1 MPIRPQSS
9 CCPEASNLASA
20 QSSRL
25 PSTPRH
31 AFTLVELL
39 TVIAIIGVLATLLM
53 SGLTSAKKSAYQAR
67 CISNLHQL
75 SLALDMYLDDH
86 HKRSQDLEA
95 LTSARYLPDK
105 KVLLCPADK
114 TGDWA
119 GLVEPGSFFNA
130 PQLSLSEPSEGDPA
144 ASAGFAPP
152 GFADKSAAQ
161 PEPLRRSY
169 LTPLPWDDDAW
180 NKLMRLAGSAGI
192 AVCQLHGLGRPN
204 PDGPSIRDYQG
215 VILRAQRDG
224 AVVKRKVFWNSPPAF
239 SDSASIAA
247 GPSSSMRV
255 MAPSGDHPWQFFTDD
270 PELTG
275 Q

>member
-1 MPIRPQSS
+1 VPIHPQFS
-9 CCPEASNLASA
+9 CRPEASSLAA
-20 QSSRL
+20 PGSSR
-25 PSTPRH
+25 PHTRSH
-31 AFTLVELL
+31 HGFTLVELL

-67 CISNLHQL
+67 CISNLRQI

-86 HKRSQDLEA
+86 QKRSQDLEA

-119 GLVEPGSFFNA
+119 GLVEPSSFFNA

-152 GFADKSAAQ
+152 GFADKSAVQ
-161 PEPLRRSY
+161 SEPLRRSY

-215 VILRAQRDG
+215 IILRAQRDG
-224 AVVKRKVFWNSPPAF
+224 AVVKRKVFWNSGPSF
-239 SDSASIAA
+239 SDTASISSA
-247 GPSSSMRV
+247 PSSSMRA
-255 MAPSGDHPWQFFTDD
+255 MSPSGDHPWQFFTDD